1 MRIDNL
7 EFYEWRKKNA
17 ENAIVIVIVIVI
29 ASVYPF
35 DYENLSNQLSV

>member
-35 DYENLSNQLSV
+35 DYENSSNQLSV